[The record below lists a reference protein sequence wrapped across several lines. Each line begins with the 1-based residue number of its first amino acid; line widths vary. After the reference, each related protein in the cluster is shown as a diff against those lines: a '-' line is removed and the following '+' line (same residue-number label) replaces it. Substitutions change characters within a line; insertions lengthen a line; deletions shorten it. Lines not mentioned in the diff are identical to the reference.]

1 MQRDDFWNNKERA
14 VKVSTELSELR
25 EEVESI
31 SQIKNSIH
39 DLEEMFEILS
49 EEEYAFSN
57 MIAELEAQMETAARN
72 LQFEKAAAIRDKIK
86 EVKETNNWDELKAN
100 KGKVNDKSKKSKR

>member
-49 EEEYAFSN
+49 EEELAS
-57 MIAELEAQMETAARN
+57 ELERI
-72 LQFEKAAAIRDKIK
+72 EK
-86 EVKETNNWDELKAN
+86 ELKKKKLN
-100 KGKVNDKSKKSKR
+100 FFLITSMIKVVRW